1 MEARLR
7 LLFLNVGHAY
17 DHWFMLIFATAVIG
31 MEREFALGYGELMTL
46 ATPAFLMFG
55 LGAIPAGWLGDRW
68 SREGMMAVFF
78 LGIGAACLLMGL
90 AGGPVIMAS
99 ALFLV
104 GVFAAIYHPVGIAMV
119 AEGGPRTSLGRRL
132 GINGVWGNMGVAGA
146 ALVTGALV
154 DGAGWRAA
162 FFLPGVVSIAT
173 GLAYLVFLRR
183 YGAAP
188 RAAGHTAAGERM
200 RPGWPR
206 VLAVVAVAT
215 VMVSLQFNAT
225 TVAMPK
231 VLEERLAAVVTSTA
245 GIGGVATVIYAT
257 AAFVQIVVGMAL
269 DRFPVRPLLM
279 TIAAGQAL
287 AMTVAAV
294 TEGWPMAL
302 AGGLVMVLVFAQVPI
317 GSTLIARYVP
327 QPIRARVYGLQFL
340 VVFGVGGLAVPMVAI
355 LHGLGGFL
363 AMFLVL
369 AVTGVITGLAA
380 AAMPRRGAG
389 EVAAAAA

>member
-17 DHWFMLIFATAVIG
+17 DHWFMLIFATAVIA
-31 MEREFALGYGELMTL
+31 MEREFGLAYGELMTL

-78 LGIGAACLLMGL
+78 LGIGGACLLMGL
-90 AGGPVIMAS
+90 ADGPVAMAT
-99 ALFLV
+99 ALFVV

-119 AEGGPRTSLGRRL
+119 AEAGPRTSLGRRL

-146 ALVTGALV
+146 ALVSAALV
-154 DGAGWRAA
+154 ETAGWRSA
-162 FFLPGVVSIAT
+162 FVLPGALSLVT
-173 GLAYLVFLRR
+173 GLTYLAFLWRH
-183 YGAAP
+183 GAAP
-188 RAAGHTAAGERM
+188 RASIRTAANERM

-206 VLAVVAVAT
+206 VLSVVAVAT

-231 VLEERLAAVVTSTA
+231 VLEERLVAVITSTA
-245 GIGGVATVIYAT
+245 GIGLVATVIYAT
-257 AAFVQIVVGMAL
+257 AAFVQIAVGMAL
-269 DRFPVRPLLM
+269 DRFPVRPLLIA
-279 TIAAGQAL
+279 IAAGQVL
-287 AMTVAAV
+287 AMSVAALSQ
-294 TEGWPMAL
+294 GWPMVF
-302 AGGLVMVLVFAQVPI
+302 AGGLVMILVFAQVPI

-327 QPIRARVYGLQFL
+327 QRIRARVYGLQFL
-340 VVFGVGGLAVPMVAI
+340 VVLGVGGLAVPIVGV

-363 AMFLVL
+363 AMFVAL
-369 AVTGVITGLAA
+369 AVTGAITALAA
-380 AAMPRRGAG
+380 AAMPRPG
-389 EVAAAAA
+389 EVAAPA